1 LSAAVGWILEL
12 GEVET
17 GGGRFSF
24 KKARKALGEWDTS
37 DWLWYL
43 LCTFCYPGY
52 LVTVCL
58 GWADYQPYEA
68 MSIEAYWEAAPQ
80 LWLNLHVFLSGFS
93 GGAASN
99 NRYLVHTHTFLAI
112 NL

>member
-1 LSAAVGWILEL
+1 MLQSATEVLESPTAAKATKS
-12 GEVET
+12 T
-17 GGGRFSF
+17 GATKA
-24 KKARKALGEWDTS
+24 KKALREWDTS

-80 LWLNLHVFLSGFS
+80 LWLNVSLAFIFTASFTVFIS
-93 GGAASN
+93 
-99 NRYLVHTHTFLAI
+99 
-112 NL
+112 